1 MPNRALILK
10 QQFEQSLGSPWQQL
24 LPPSRLEAILAEE
37 QITYRNCLYTPI
49 VTLWAM
55 ISQVLSP
62 DKSLSQAVKQM
73 ITWLSLA
80 GAVCPSGDTGAYSK
94 ARQRLPENLLLSL
107 IPETAEQLEQ
117 QVPVSQQWCRRRVRV
132 CDGTTVLM
140 SDSPANQAVYPQHG
154 NQAAGCGFPIAKLV
168 VIFSLLTG
176 AVVASCI
183 GDWHTSELVLSRQL
197 YETLDVDDVLVADQA
212 YGSYID
218 LALVQQQQADGV
230 FRKHH
235 ARHTDFRRGHKSG
248 IGDHQ
253 VVWQKPK
260 KCPTHMTQAEFEAVP
275 ETLLVREV
283 CLRLA
288 RRGWRDERII
298 VVTTLLDAK
307 RYSAKQLTQ
316 LYGWRW
322 AAAEVNLRHLK
333 TTLKMEMLTA
343 KTPEMVR
350 KDLWAHLL
358 AYNLLRSVME
368 QAAPQARYQRA
379 QLSLQ
384 ATRQQFNQTIPHLVT
399 GHKSIRQRLY
409 RLLLQQIAT
418 NLLPQRPQ
426 RQEPR
431 VLKRRPKPFPRMK
444 QPRAVLKAQLV
455 N

>member
-1 MPNRALILK
+1 MPNRAAILK
-10 QQFEQSLGSPWQQL
+10 QQFEQSLGLPWESL
-24 LPPSRLEAILAEE
+24 LPPSRLEAILSEE

-55 ISQVLSP
+55 MAQVLAP

-73 ITWLSLA
+73 LTWLSVA
-80 GAVCPSGDTGAYSK
+80 GAVGPSGDTGAYSK
-94 ARQRLPENLLLSL
+94 ARQRLPESLLLRL
-107 IPETAEQLEQ
+107 IPETAETLEQ
-117 QVPVSQQWCRRRVRV
+117 QVPLSQQWCHRRVRV

-154 NQAAGCGFPIAKLV
+154 NQALGCGFPIAKLV

-176 AVVASCI
+176 AVVASCV
-183 GDWHTSELVLSRQL
+183 GDWHTSEIVLSRVL
-197 YETLDVDDVLVADQA
+197 YAALDPDDVLVADQA

-253 VVWQKPK
+253 VEWQKPK
-260 KCPTHMTQAEFEAVP
+260 KRPTQMTETEFEAVP
-275 ETLLVREV
+275 DTLLVREV
-283 CLRLA
+283 GLRLA

-307 RYSAKQLTQ
+307 CYSPKQLTQ
-316 LYGWRW
+316 LYGYRW

-358 AYNLLRSVME
+358 AYNLLRSLME
-368 QAAPQARYQRA
+368 QAAPKAEYERA
-379 QLSLQ
+379 QLAFQS
-384 ATRQQFNQTIPHLVT
+384 TRQLFNQMTPYFATVCT
-399 GHKSIRQRLY
+399 SMRQRLY
-409 RLLLQQIAT
+409 QILLQQIAT
-418 NLLPQRPQ
+418 NLLPLRPQ

-431 VLKRRPKPFPRMK
+431 VVKRRPKPFPRMK
-444 QPRAVLKAQLV
+444 QPRSVLKAQLRA
-455 N
+455 